1 MVVAMQDLAPHL
13 LGLLATGILV
23 VTLTAQTVK
32 QWRERSTTGIA
43 RWFFLGQVSA
53 SLCFVAYSLAIHS
66 RLFAF
71 TNALIL
77 LSALA
82 GYIVLRVNRRRA
94 LGKARAGGAPRHGAA
109 MRAAAPPEAG
119 QSHARVVVLG

>member
-1 MVVAMQDLAPHL
+1 MDIFGPHL
-13 LGLLATGILV
+13 LGLLATAILV

-53 SLCFVAYSLAIHS
+53 SVCFIAYSLLIDS
-66 RLFAF
+66 MLFAV
-71 TNALIL
+71 TNGLIL

-82 GYIVLRVNRRRA
+82 GYIVLRLNRRRA
-94 LGKARAGGAPRHGAA
+94 RVGTREPEPAIRGATRPQPSGEG
-109 MRAAAPPEAG
+109 EA
-119 QSHARVVVLG
+119 HMRVVVLG

>member
-1 MVVAMQDLAPHL
+1 MEIFGPHL
-13 LGLLATGILV
+13 LGLLATAILV

-53 SLCFVAYSLAIHS
+53 SVCFIAYSLLIDS
-66 RLFAF
+66 KLFAV
-71 TNALIL
+71 TNGLIL

-82 GYIVLRVNRRRA
+82 GYIVLRWNRRRA
-94 LGKARAGGAPRHGAA
+94 RVGPGEAEPATRGATRAQ
-109 MRAAAPPEAG
+109 PPGEG
-119 QSHARVVVLG
+119 QAHMRVVVLG